1 MKKIVIFIGI
11 ILGVLFIIG
20 LSLCLSS
27 LVIWGIGNLIISL
40 FSLTVA
46 WTFLQSFKVAMLIW
60 AIEFWLRN
68 FISYVFLKN
77 NKKGE

>member
-11 ILGVLFIIG
+11 ILGVLFTIG

>member
-1 MKKIVIFIGI
+1 MKKIVMFIGI

-40 FSLTVA
+40 FPLTA
-46 WTFLQSFKVAMLIW
+46 TWTFLQSLKVAMLIW
-60 AIEFWLRN
+60 GIEFLLRS
-68 FISYVFLKN
+68 FMSYIFPKN